1 MTPPI
6 KLPINKVAVVTGA
19 ARGIGRGIA
28 LRLARD
34 GHDVAVADMRGS
46 EVYKVAREI
55 EALGTRSMALYTDV
69 TKEEEVEKLVHDVVG
84 GLGSVDIVRV
94 FYFHKDMLYSD
105 KAPDGS

>member
-1 MTPPI
+1 MATPF
-6 KLPINKVAVVTGA
+6 KLPARRVAIVTGA
-19 ARGIGRGIA
+19 ARGMGRSIA
-28 LRLARD
+28 LRLGRN

-94 FYFHKDMLYSD
+94 FYLHKDMLYSD

>member
-1 MTPPI
+1 MATPF
-6 KLPINKVAVVTGA
+6 KLPARRVAIVTGA
-19 ARGIGRGIA
+19 ARGMGRSIA
-28 LRLARD
+28 LRLGRN

-69 TKEEEVEKLVHDVVG
+69 TKEEEVEKLVHGVVG

>member
-1 MTPPI
+1 MATPF
-6 KLPINKVAVVTGA
+6 KLPARRVAIVTGA
-19 ARGIGRGIA
+19 ARGMGRSIA
-28 LRLARD
+28 LRLGRN

-55 EALGTRSMALYTDV
+55 ESLGTRSMALYTDV

-94 FYFHKDMLYSD
+94 FYFRKDMLYSD
-105 KAPDGS
+105 KALDGS